1 MNTTKSRGFW
11 SSIPGF
17 ITGLAGVLTGVVGLV
32 TVLIQLDVIG
42 GGSDD
47 SPATNDR
54 PGATTETT
62 RRGARS
68 GAGAGQSPSGQAPQF
83 TVTPT
88 AVRLDTLLDK
98 EADVQVRN
106 TGSTALT
113 VEDVRLSGPAA
124 GEFAVNEEGCTAEDL
139 APSAQCAIKV
149 TYAPSARGDHS
160 ATLTIEVAGASSP
173 RQVSLSGSRP
183 L

>member
-1 MNTTKSRGFW
+1 MNTAKPKSFW

-17 ITGLAGVLTGVVGLV
+17 FTGLAGILTGVVGLI

-42 GGSDD
+42 GDSDD
-47 SPATNDR
+47 SPTTTDR

-62 RRGARS
+62 RRGTRS
-68 GAGAGQSPSGQAPQF
+68 GAGAAQSGQAPQF
-83 TVTPT
+83 SVTPT

-106 TGSTALT
+106 TGTTALT

-124 GEFAVNEEGCTAEDL
+124 SEFAVNEEPCTAEEL
-139 APSAQCAIKV
+139 APSAQCQIKV
-149 TYAPSARGDHS
+149 TYAPSARGEHS
-160 ATLTIEVAGASSP
+160 ATLIIEVAGAASP
-173 RQVSLSGSRP
+173 QQVSVSGSRP